1 MGTTSKHIV
10 GNIYQTNVDGCVELL
25 ERNGKSARVRFLDTG
40 YETNVLLSNLVA
52 GKCRDYSITNRTYT
66 KKEYPNTLHS
76 SNGSGDFIL
85 LEKQGKKCV
94 IKFVTTGFVTTAL
107 WDNLKVGKVKD
118 PYFKSCYGVG
128 HLGEFK
134 KVAYW
139 KQAKQLWRNMLR
151 RCYNEKGVSSYTKKG
166 VTVDDRWL
174 CFADF
179 LEDLPKL
186 DNFEFWLSAHNGKT
200 EKYDLD
206 KDYRI
211 KGNTVYSRD
220 ACMFLP
226 QSVNR
231 SIWSENSGYHL
242 TSDI

>member
-66 KKEYPNTLHS
+66 KKEYPNTIHS

>member
-66 KKEYPNTLHS
+66 KKEYPNTIHS

-94 IKFVTTGFVTTAL
+94 IKFVTTGFVTSAL

>member
-25 ERNGKSARVRFLDTG
+25 ERNCKSARVRFLDTG

-85 LEKQGKKCV
+85 LEKQGKKC
-94 IKFVTTGFVTTAL
+94 IIRFVTTGFVTTAL

-151 RCYNEKGVSSYTKKG
+151 RCYNETGVSSYTKKG

>member
-10 GNIYQTNVDGCVELL
+10 GNIYQTNLDGCVELL

-40 YETNVLLSNLVA
+40 YETNVLLSNLVV